1 MKEIK
6 DRMIKNFTI
15 KKLIKDKCNNPD
27 FWPENIPYKDRHL
40 KKTKVY
46 KNYTRYTNIKG
57 KKQTIKFI
65 SKLNIPLL
73 PKKKQPVIG
82 TTKFLLPYFLNDKF
96 NVFALE
102 QKKWNIQENNN
113 LIHTIGELNEPIIR
127 LVTIPK
133 KLINNNRL
141 SITSIELCILFNK
154 YNYQLYEYKNN
165 KEMLENIYFLIKNN
179 RKIVINNDS
188 LKLVNIKTKKVI
200 YL

>member
-40 KKTKVY
+40 RKTKVY

-65 SKLNIPLL
+65 SELNIPLL

-188 LKLVNIKTKKVI
+188 LKLVNIKTKKII

>member
-73 PKKKQPVIG
+73 PKKNN
-82 TTKFLLPYFLNDKF
+82 LL
-96 NVFALE
+96 LE
-102 QKKWNIQENNN
+102 QQSFYCHI
-113 LIHTIGELNEPIIR
+113 
-127 LVTIPK
+127 
-133 KLINNNRL
+133 
-141 SITSIELCILFNK
+141 F
-154 YNYQLYEYKNN
+154 
-165 KEMLENIYFLIKNN
+165 
-179 RKIVINNDS
+179 
-188 LKLVNIKTKKVI
+188 
-200 YL
+200 

>member
-1 MKEIK
+1 M
-6 DRMIKNFTI
+6 
-15 KKLIKDKCNNPD
+15 
-27 FWPENIPYKDRHL
+27 
-40 KKTKVY
+40 
-46 KNYTRYTNIKG
+46 
-57 KKQTIKFI
+57 
-65 SKLNIPLL
+65 
-73 PKKKQPVIG
+73 
-82 TTKFLLPYFLNDKF
+82 PYFLNDKF

>member
-65 SKLNIPLL
+65 SELNIPLL